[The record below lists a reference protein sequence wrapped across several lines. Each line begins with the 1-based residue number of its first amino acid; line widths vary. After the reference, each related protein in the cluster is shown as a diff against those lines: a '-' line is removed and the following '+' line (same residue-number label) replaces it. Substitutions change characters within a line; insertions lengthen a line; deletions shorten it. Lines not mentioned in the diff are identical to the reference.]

1 MRCPWKLVSQSADLE
16 VSEGGFADWSP
27 RLVKCGS
34 LEQPPPAVSAA
45 QRLALRL
52 RDTRLPPPPAGGAQE
67 GEGCAR
73 CAGALAQLRRLP
85 WGEIW
90 ELVEELDCRVA
101 ADCIDNHCVPRLN
114 NMKWNMTTLQTD
126 DLRHHILSQSVHGV
140 RQITRATVGMV
151 NCEWWRPVQFV
162 DKPELQ
168 AQAAIFRERLSSY
181 WRELAQ
187 LLSLGATHASQLL
200 LPLAFERMGNHA
212 SDQQLHGWIKDMER
226 VKDML
231 RTKLTGWVQDLQ
243 FASKQV
249 EHYEVEGEKDR
260 PGHLILRPAEKTDT
274 ITDVAAFTREGID
287 GYRYL

>member
-1 MRCPWKLVSQSADLE
+1 
-16 VSEGGFADWSP
+16 
-27 RLVKCGS
+27 
-34 LEQPPPAVSAA
+34 
-45 QRLALRL
+45 
-52 RDTRLPPPPAGGAQE
+52 
-67 GEGCAR
+67 
-73 CAGALAQLRRLP
+73 
-85 WGEIW
+85 
-90 ELVEELDCRVA
+90 
-101 ADCIDNHCVPRLN
+101 
-114 NMKWNMTTLQTD
+114 MKWNMTTLQTD
-126 DLRHHILSQSVHGV
+126 DLRHHILSQSVHAV
-140 RQITRATVGMV
+140 RQITRVTVGMV

-243 FASKQV
+243 FASKQM

-260 PGHLILRPAEKTDT
+260 PGHLILRRPLLSDRLLRYQPWNLSSDDDFRALCKQRHPEASQMFSLADDLYAFSRVYWFAAAEYIDSYYEYHVKIVGKF
-274 ITDVAAFTREGID
+274 ITGTWPLH
-287 GYRYL
+287 GYALTTVQLFEE

>member
-45 QRLALRL
+45 QRLADRL
-52 RDTRLPPPPAGGAQE
+52 RDTGLPPPPPRGAQE
-67 GEGCAR
+67 GEG
-73 CAGALAQLRRLP
+73 CAGALAQLRRLS
-85 WGEIW
+85 WVEIW

-168 AQAAIFRERLSSY
+168 TPSAVFRERLSSY
-181 WRELAQ
+181 LRELAQ

-200 LPLAFERMGNHA
+200 LPLAFERTFVTTARTLPSLTFTWHFPG
-212 SDQQLHGWIKDMER
+212 LH
-226 VKDML
+226 
-231 RTKLTGWVQDLQ
+231 
-243 FASKQV
+243 
-249 EHYEVEGEKDR
+249 
-260 PGHLILRPAEKTDT
+260 EKTIAQLT
-274 ITDVAAFTREGID
+274 LVARRQWWPPVLTSASQHSPCGTAMSQPPQLQRTRNDNEGPPVCACCVSE
-287 GYRYL
+287 RLC